1 MHFEKNGDGIVSFR
15 LRNQKNSALT
25 LTLSAQAWF
34 GVLELAQAYDWNPMG
49 TISSDLVNAHAIPGE
64 EDPWGWD
71 YTPEETR
78 LVLLEDALN
87 LADALQRAY
96 HDEEPGE
103 AWYSAGFFM
112 QSLAAPPD
120 EFQPAIG
127 VIQQTLA
134 FCRQGAFLIE
144 RN

>member
-1 MHFEKNGDGIVSFR
+1 MSFR
-15 LRNQKNSALT
+15 LRNLRNPSLT

-34 GVLELAQAYDWNPMG
+34 GVLELAQAYEWIPMG
-49 TISSDLVNAHAIPGE
+49 TVLAGVERTQAIPGE
-64 EDPWGWD
+64 EDPWSWD

-87 LADALQRAY
+87 LADALERAY
-96 HDEEPGE
+96 NDQEPGE
-103 AWYSAGFFM
+103 AWYSAGLFM
-112 QSLAAPPD
+112 QTLAAPPD

-144 RN
+144 RS

>member
-1 MHFEKNGDGIVSFR
+1 VSFR
-15 LRNQKNSALT
+15 LRNQKNSRLT

-34 GVLELAQAYDWNPMG
+34 GVLELAQAYEWNPMG
-49 TISSDLVNAHAIPGE
+49 TLSPDPEQVHSIPGD

-71 YTPEETR
+71 YTPEDSR

-87 LADALQRAY
+87 LADALERAY

-103 AWYSAGFFM
+103 AWYSAGLFM
-112 QSLAAPPD
+112 RTLAAPPD
-120 EFQPAIG
+120 EFQPAVG
-127 VIQQTLA
+127 VIQEMVD

-144 RN
+144 RG

>member
-1 MHFEKNGDGIVSFR
+1 MSFR
-15 LRNQKNSALT
+15 LRNQKIPRLT

-34 GVLELAQAYDWNPMG
+34 GVLELAQAYDWNSMG
-49 TISSDLVNAHAIPGE
+49 TLSPASDLTQAIPGE
-64 EDPWGWD
+64 EDPWAWD
-71 YTPEETR
+71 YTPEGSR

-103 AWYSAGFFM
+103 AWYSAGLFM
-112 QSLAAPPD
+112 QTLAAPPD
-120 EFQPAIG
+120 EFQPAVG
-127 VIQQTLA
+127 VIQEMIE

-144 RN
+144 RS

>member
-1 MHFEKNGDGIVSFR
+1 MSFR
-15 LRNQKNSALT
+15 LRNQKNPALT

-34 GVLELAQAYDWNPMG
+34 GVLELAQAYDWIPMG
-49 TISSDLVNAHAIPGE
+49 TVFAGLEQTRAIPGE

-71 YTPEETR
+71 YTPEDIR

-96 HDEEPGE
+96 HDQEPGE
-103 AWYSAGFFM
+103 AWYSAGLFM
-112 QSLAAPPD
+112 QTLAAPPD

-144 RN
+144 RS